1 MGYLFFVVYKTS
13 RVLRRLYA
21 SKRLAQFYPTLWT
34 VLDDVGSGL
43 NVSKLLRLFKSVSRF
58 CFVTPLDSQKVT

>member
-13 RVLRRLYA
+13 RVLRRLNA
-21 SKRLAQFYPTLWT
+21 SKRMAQFYPTLWA

-43 NVSKLLRLFKSVSRF
+43 NVSKLLGLFKSVSRF
-58 CFVTPLDSQKVT
+58 RFVTPLDSRKGT